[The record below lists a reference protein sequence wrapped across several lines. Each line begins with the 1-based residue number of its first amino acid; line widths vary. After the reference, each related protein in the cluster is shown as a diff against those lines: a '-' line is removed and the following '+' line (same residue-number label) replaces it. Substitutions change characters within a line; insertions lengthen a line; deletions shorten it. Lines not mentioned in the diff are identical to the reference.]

1 MEYRMSFKIPK
12 AIVFSLE
19 NYGHDE
25 NKLWEDLTESEQELI
40 KNIIQEGSSGCM
52 VEANN
57 VTRVFEGAKLKDF
70 EVYYKVCTKCGYD
83 TAKSSKSSKPNCWRC
98 GNAISRDYSE
108 RALKKDF
115 IINNKNKTK

>member
-25 NKLWEDLTESEQELI
+25 NKLWEDLTATEQELI
-40 KNIIQEGSSGCM
+40 KNKIQES
-52 VEANN
+52 VLAEVNYT
-57 VTRVFEGAKLKDF
+57 TRVFEGAKSKDF

-83 TAKSSKSSKPNCWRC
+83 TAKSSEASKPNCWRC

-115 IINNKNKTK
+115 IIKHKNK